1 MSVIIT
7 KLVSK
12 LEPALKKKA
21 FAFLEKLS
29 EDPSLPGLH
38 IEPIDN
44 SADPR
49 VRTGRVDQGYR
60 AVLFKLTSAGSVDYV
75 LHGIWPHDD
84 AIDVARKVVLKL
96 NPISGVPEILDAAPT
111 GAPRPAAAPAAPTT
125 PGAKTSPPTLLAAN
139 GLGVNDLVEDL
150 GLDARLAELAMSA
163 VDEDALASVVDKAP
177 ADWQGLALIDLM
189 GGTSI
194 SDIKERYG
202 LGQHETEDVHS
213 DEAIIEGLKRPA
225 SQLTFAWIESNEEL
239 ERVIN
244 EGDFGAWRIFL
255 HPDQRQYVD
264 KGYNGSARLTGGA
277 GTGKTVVVL
286 HRARALTRRTPT
298 PRVLVTT
305 YTTNL
310 ATMLDRDLRRLD
322 PDLPRAKNIGDSG
335 AYVVGIDAL
344 AARVVKAA
352 GTGIAQAA
360 EAVLGVATTD
370 VSERAPSTAWADA
383 IAVAGHGLPPQLK
396 SPGFFDEEYSAVVLP
411 NRITEKAEYLKVRR
425 PGRGVALDRA
435 KRTAVWDVI
444 ASYRATGRIY
454 GRLDYAEVATLA
466 AEHLNLQ
473 AAAGATRPFD
483 HVLVDEG
490 QDLSPSRWQLLRAAV
505 AEGKDDIFIA
515 EDAHQRIYGHRI
527 TLSQYGIKIVGRS
540 RRLVLNYRTTAQ
552 NLRWAMSVLDGAD
565 YTDLEG
571 ETEDHSKY
579 RSARSG
585 PVPRFI
591 ACESVADELGQVAAV
606 VKEWVSEQDVAAET
620 LAILVRDRNQQER
633 VVAGLAER
641 GVTVR
646 GVDNEAIRPGQP
658 VVMTMHRSKGT
669 EFSKVVLFGVRE
681 GSIPA
686 ALRDQNYDE
695 SALADALLRERS
707 LLYVAATRARDV
719 LAVTWSGKPSPLVKV

>member
-1 MSVIIT
+1 M
-7 KLVSK
+7 
-12 LEPALKKKA
+12 
-21 FAFLEKLS
+21 
-29 EDPSLPGLH
+29 
-38 IEPIDN
+38 
-44 SADPR
+44 
-49 VRTGRVDQGYR
+49 
-60 AVLFKLTSAGSVDYV
+60 
-75 LHGIWPHDD
+75 
-84 AIDVARKVVLKL
+84 
-96 NPISGVPEILDAAPT
+96 
-111 GAPRPAAAPAAPTT
+111 
-125 PGAKTSPPTLLAAN
+125 
-139 GLGVNDLVEDL
+139 
-150 GLDARLAELAMSA
+150 
-163 VDEDALASVVDKAP
+163 
-177 ADWQGLALIDLM
+177 
-189 GGTSI
+189 
-194 SDIKERYG
+194 
-202 LGQHETEDVHS
+202 
-213 DEAIIEGLKRPA
+213 
-225 SQLTFAWIESNEEL
+225 
-239 ERVIN
+239 
-244 EGDFGAWRIFL
+244 
-255 HPDQRQYVD
+255 
-264 KGYNGSARLTGGA
+264 
-277 GTGKTVVVL
+277 
-286 HRARALTRRTPT
+286 
-298 PRVLVTT
+298 TT

-310 ATMLDRDLRRLD
+310 ANMLGRDFTRLD
-322 PDLPRAKNIGDSG
+322 PELPRAKNIGDSG

-360 EAVLGVATTD
+360 EAVLGVATTE

-383 IAVAGHGLPPQLK
+383 IAQAGQGLPPQLK
-396 SPGFFDEEYSAVVLP
+396 SPGFFDEEYAAVVLP
-411 NRITEKAEYLKVRR
+411 NRITDKADYLKVRR

-454 GRLDYAEVATLA
+454 GRLDFSEVATLA
-466 AEHLNLQ
+466 AEHLNAQ

-505 AEGKDDIFIA
+505 AEGKDDIFVA

-565 YTDLEG
+565 YSDLEG
-571 ETEDHSKY
+571 EAEDHSKY

-585 PVPRFI
+585 PAPEFI
-591 ACESVADELGQVAAV
+591 ACESVADELERVAAV
-606 VKEWVSEQDVAAET
+606 VEEWVSEPDLAPET

-646 GVDNEAIRPGQP
+646 GVDNEAIRLGQP

-719 LAVTWSGKPSPLVKV
+719 LVVTWSGKPSPLV